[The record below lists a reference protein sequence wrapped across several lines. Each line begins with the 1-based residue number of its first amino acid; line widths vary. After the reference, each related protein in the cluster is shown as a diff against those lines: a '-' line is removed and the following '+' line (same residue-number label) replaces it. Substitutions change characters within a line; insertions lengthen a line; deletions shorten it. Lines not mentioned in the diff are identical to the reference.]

1 MDFNQFTT
9 KSQEIITN
17 AQQLTITNGNQS
29 IENAHILSA
38 IIDIDQNVFP
48 HIAKKLGANPK
59 IIAQANESIVQSLPK
74 VTGGNIHLSNNA
86 QKAVAESIS
95 VSKKMK
101 DDFV

>member
-48 HIAKKLGANPK
+48 HIAF
-59 IIAQANESIVQSLPK
+59 I
-74 VTGGNIHLSNNA
+74 
-86 QKAVAESIS
+86 
-95 VSKKMK
+95 
-101 DDFV
+101 